1 MLRNAKQ
8 HNPDDAAYLSLWRG
22 ESLIGHFRCA
32 VPGLEYPVHTRL
44 TTERKSSHMLLSDG
58 SWQQWAKGAAVALLA
73 FGGLGTVSAL
83 WNNPLFVRMTPAGGW
98 EIGLL
103 SALSVLFGL
112 YVAIRRPACA
122 DRTAGVGGVLGFL
135 GVACPV
141 CNKILLLIFGGELLL
156 TYFEP
161 VRLYV
166 AAAGTAILAVAVML
180 EKRRSR
186 SLPGAPEPMTPPASR
201 EAV

>member
-1 MLRNAKQ
+1 MFLSNPFLR
-8 HNPDDAAYLSLWRG
+8 
-22 ESLIGHFRCA
+22 
-32 VPGLEYPVHTRL
+32 
-44 TTERKSSHMLLSDG
+44 
-58 SWQQWAKGAAVALLA
+58 QWAKGVTVALLA

-83 WNNPLFVRMTPAGGW
+83 WNNPLFIRMTPAGGW

-103 SALSVLFGL
+103 GALSMLFGL

-141 CNKILLLIFGGELLL
+141 CNKILLLLFGGELLL

-161 VRLYV
+161 IRLYV
-166 AAAGTAILAVAVML
+166 AAAGTATLAVAVIL
-180 EKRRSR
+180 EWRRG
-186 SLPGAPEPMTPPASR
+186 LLLTDAPRQMARRVSR
-201 EAV
+201 ETI